1 MDIILSKAK
10 VNLPQLRKAIEKLAA
25 RELSALSEPCYYPK
39 TKRFYYELLSLMG
52 LKDKDFKA
60 FVKRTYKG
68 HKAEK
73 WAMYQDPATNLLILI
88 MHLFLKKR
96 NKAGFHSVVLY
107 HIIVQYARLMYK
119 QLKYCNPDIFTQ
131 TLERLTK
138 THLFAREKTI
148 SNALYY
154 LSREVYANRK
164 YAEGILEYNIDE
176 IVNFQVV
183 SRTRVSQSV
192 KSFVENY
199 YKIREK
205 GDVVKTHEEPTGDDD
220 EDRRPDV
227 KVGQRGKK
235 VIDDI
240 VKKFV
245 IYKVIDSKAAEEAK
259 KLSKI
264 KTSIATII
272 IQKLVNEKYADNI
285 RMVLQLFIKEIPDVK
300 SMCGDK
306 FYPYVKKLMAVKRT
320 RATVYFKQQVNIL
333 LIKALEEAGH
343 KEAYDSYT
351 TQTQFIINT
360 FLAYYLTI
368 VLRNNLC

>member
-1 MDIILSKAK
+1 MDTILSKAK
-10 VNLPQLRKAIEKLAA
+10 VNLPQLRRAIEKLAA
-25 RELSALSEPCYYPK
+25 KELSALSEPCYYPK
-39 TKRFYYELLSLMG
+39 TKRFYFELLNIMG
-52 LKDKDFKA
+52 LKDKDFKE

-68 HKAEK
+68 TKAQK
-73 WAMYQDPATNLLILI
+73 WAMYQDKATNLLLLL

-96 NKAGFHSVVLY
+96 NKAGYHSVVLY
-107 HIIVQYARLMYK
+107 HIIVQYSRLMHK
-119 QLKYCNPDIFTQ
+119 QLKYCNTDTFRQ
-131 TLERLTK
+131 TLDGLTK

-154 LSREVYANRK
+154 LSREIYANKRFE
-164 YAEGILEYNIDE
+164 AAILEWDMDKVLE
-176 IVNFQVV
+176 FQVV

-199 YKIREK
+199 YKIKEK
-205 GDVVKTHEEPTGDDD
+205 GDIVKTYEEPSGDDE
-220 EDRRPDV
+220 EDYRPEV
-227 KVGQRGKK
+227 KMGQKGKK
-235 VIDDI
+235 TIDEV

-245 IYKVIDSKAAEEAK
+245 IYKIVDNKALNEAK
-259 KLSKI
+259 KISKV
-264 KTSIATII
+264 KTSIAAII
-272 IQKLVNEKYADNI
+272 TQKLINVKYADNI
-285 RMVLQLFIKEIPDVK
+285 RMILQLFVKEIPDV
-300 SMCGDK
+300 SSICGNK

-333 LIKALEEAGH
+333 LVKVLEDGGH

-351 TQTQFIINT
+351 SQTQFIINT